1 LKFMI
6 LDNHPNDS
14 RVKIS
19 EDGKCQALTGRMGTG
34 GNNVPLVLTFSKSRR
49 AKDKDDFETWVES
62 RVSNTLNTFE
72 GGDTRATDLVISYG
86 FEPGA
91 AKRLNPE
98 GRFYKE
104 LVPTLRQNA
113 GDNQAGVVVIED
125 EDDINR
131 QMESNNL

>member
-1 LKFMI
+1 M
-6 LDNHPNDS
+6 
-14 RVKIS
+14 
-19 EDGKCQALTGRMGTG
+19 
-34 GNNVPLVLTFSKSRR
+34 
-49 AKDKDDFETWVES
+49 
-62 RVSNTLNTFE
+62 
-72 GGDTRATDLVISYG
+72 VISYG

-113 GDNQAGVVVIED
+113 GDNQPGVVVIED

-131 QMESNNL
+131 YVESGNL